1 MSIAVTTKGYSVAGV
16 QHAYNPKLNHWL
28 EYSGR
33 VRVLEG
39 DPYYDLIVRWDD
51 QGNAINHD
59 LGDLVLDSGTN
70 YYKVKQG
77 ENIFRDL
84 KG

>member
-1 MSIAVTTKGYSVAGV
+1 MSKAVTTKGYTVAGLDR
-16 QHAYNPKLNHWL
+16 AYNPRFNHWL

-33 VRVLEG
+33 VRVIDS
-39 DPYYDLIVRWDD
+39 DPFFDEMVRWDKD
-51 QGNAINHD
+51 GIAIDHGF
-59 LGDLVLDSGTN
+59 GDLALASQTKQ
-70 YYKVKQG
+70 YQVKQG